1 MRTELETVLDDGKFH
16 TSQAGPGAA
25 RMVHEESD
33 LGLNT
38 EMEF

>member
-1 MRTELETVLDDGKFH
+1 MRAELETVLDDGKFR

-25 RMVHEESD
+25 KMVPEESD
-33 LGLNT
+33 LGLNM